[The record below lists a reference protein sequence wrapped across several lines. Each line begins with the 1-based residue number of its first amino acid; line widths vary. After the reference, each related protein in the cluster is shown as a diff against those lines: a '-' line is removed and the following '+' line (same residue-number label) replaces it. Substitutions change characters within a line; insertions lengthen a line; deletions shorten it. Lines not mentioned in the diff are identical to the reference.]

1 MAESILLSD
10 YEYRRDFDAFFSDRF
25 PPIDEMPTDKIA
37 DFMRW
42 KFGNDVRVNRV
53 VKIPG
58 IGHAPDFF
66 VKYEKLDA

>member
-1 MAESILLSD
+1 MDSMILSD
-10 YEYRRDFDAFFSDRF
+10 YEHRRDFDAFFSERF
-25 PPIDEMPTDKIA
+25 PPLDEMPTDKTA

-42 KFGNDVRVNRV
+42 KFGNDVRVKGV
-53 VKIPG
+53 VKIPC